1 MSPAVKRIIRI
12 ISAVIFIAVIGVLSY
27 TTYKVVTDKETF
39 KMWVDDHCIL
49 GRVLYVLMVMIQIM
63 VAVIPGGP
71 IEVAGGYAFG
81 AVHGIILFIIGATAG
96 SLMVF
101 MLVRKFGQHLVEIYF
116 KKHQI
121 DKLKFLQDERKRD
134 PLFFILFLLPGAPKD
149 LLCYVA
155 GLTKMRW
162 PVFLIICS
170 VGRLPA
176 VVGSAVSG
184 HALGKDNMMMAVVA
198 FLITAALSIAGFF
211 VYYFITLK
219 GVSVDER

>member
-149 LLCYVA
+149 LLWYMA
-155 GLTKMRW
+155 WFTNMR
-162 PVFLIICS
+162 
-170 VGRLPA
+170 
-176 VVGSAVSG
+176 
-184 HALGKDNMMMAVVA
+184 
-198 FLITAALSIAGFF
+198 
-211 VYYFITLK
+211 
-219 GVSVDER
+219 